1 MRRVSRGE
9 FLRYGGGTVGGAFLA
24 SFGVPGLA
32 LARGAGSGRW
42 SEAGRIL
49 GRVGPP
55 RFPNRDFVITDYGAV
70 GDGKTDCTEA
80 FRAAIADCS
89 SAGGGRVI
97 VPAGSFL
104 TGAIHLKS
112 NVNLHVTR
120 DATVKFSQDPGD
132 YLPVVYTRWQGI
144 ELMNYSPFIYA
155 FEQENVAV
163 TGSGVLDGQ
172 ADDEHWWP
180 WKGKTEYGWKPGEPN
195 QEADWDLLQRMADE
209 GVPVRQRVF
218 GSGHYL
224 RPNFIQPY
232 RCRNVLIEGVKILRS
247 PMWEV
252 HPVLSSNVT
261 VRRIRVDSHGPNN
274 DGCDPE
280 SCDYVLIDGCVFD
293 TGDDCIAIKAGRN
306 ADGRRVN
313 VPCQN
318 VVIQHCHMRDGH
330 GGVTIGSEM
339 TGGVRSVFAR
349 NNRLSSPNLQ
359 IALRMK
365 TNSVR
370 GGFIE
375 NVNMKNCTVGQV
387 SDSVFKIDFFY
398 GEGAGGSYDPT
409 VHDIDVRNV
418 TAHESGDYALDLV
431 GYGDDPIENVT
442 LENCVFENAKEPYD
456 IENAQVTLRNVTI
469 DGKRYRRKVFS
480 V

>member
-1 MRRVSRGE
+1 M
-9 FLRYGGGTVGGAFLA
+9 
-24 SFGVPGLA
+24 
-32 LARGAGSGRW
+32 
-42 SEAGRIL
+42 L

-195 QEADWDLLQRMADE
+195 QEVDWDLLQRMADE

-261 VRRIRVDSHGPNN
+261 VRGIRVDSHGPNN

-409 VHDIDVRNV
+409 VRDIDVRNV

>member
-1 MRRVSRGE
+1 M
-9 FLRYGGGTVGGAFLA
+9 
-24 SFGVPGLA
+24 
-32 LARGAGSGRW
+32 
-42 SEAGRIL
+42 L

-409 VHDIDVRNV
+409 VRDIDVRNV